1 MFLNPPKIQT
11 PALSMAAATFYT
23 EHPKI
28 ALMCFLGLIVYFIV
42 WDNLNSDSSTLMFQG
57 KSDSFVLS
65 LAAHLMKM
73 TAADGVD
80 LSVIH
85 TQRRIHEKYKYCFF

>member
-1 MFLNPPKIQT
+1 
-11 PALSMAAATFYT
+11 
-23 EHPKI
+23 
-28 ALMCFLGLIVYFIV
+28 
-42 WDNLNSDSSTLMFQG
+42 MFQG
-57 KSDSFVLS
+57 KSDCWVLS

-85 TQRRIHEKYKYCFF
+85 IQRRTHEKYKYCFFKAVSSLTQSNIFKTGATSKQTKQTDPLGFLQGRKGAF